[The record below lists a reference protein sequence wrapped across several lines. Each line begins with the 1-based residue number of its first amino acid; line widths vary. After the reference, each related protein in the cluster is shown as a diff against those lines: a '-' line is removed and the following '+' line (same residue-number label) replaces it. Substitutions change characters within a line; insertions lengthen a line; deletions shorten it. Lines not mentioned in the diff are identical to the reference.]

1 MLRQNKPRR
10 SPGQS
15 TAITPVPQPTL
26 GAPGSITDKISGT
39 IFTGTPLW
47 WWIGFLI
54 SASLLGVFMF
64 TIGVLLWR
72 GVGIWD
78 INNPV
83 VWGFAIVNLVFWIG
97 IGHAG
102 TFISAVLLLLR
113 QHWRSA
119 FSRFAEAMTLFA
131 LAVAGLFPLLHLGR
145 LQFAYWIFP
154 YPNTLLLNPNW
165 RSPLAWDA
173 FAITV
178 YGLVSLMFWYIDLM
192 PDLAAMRDKTDN
204 WFLKAFY
211 GALSTGWRGD
221 AEHWERLH
229 NASYLFAAIAT
240 PLVISVH
247 SVVGLDFAIANTV
260 GWHHTIFPPYFVAGA
275 VFSGFA
281 MVIIVGAGLRRA
293 YGLQDII
300 TIDHMEN
307 AAKFVLITGLM
318 VGYGYLMEYFTAWY
332 LGHEGEWVL
341 TVQRFI
347 GPYAP
352 FYWLMVI
359 FNVVVIQALW
369 FKRIRRNIPLLVT
382 ICLLVLVGMWLE
394 RFVIIT
400 MSLQYVHIPA
410 GWDFF
415 NAGIWD
421 WLTLISP
428 FGLFFTLLFLFIR
441 VLPIIPIYETELLAA
456 EEAGGH

>member
-1 MLRQNKPRR
+1 MFRRNKPLR
-10 SPGQS
+10 SPGQT
-15 TAITPVPQPTL
+15 TAIPVQPPMRE
-26 GAPGSITDKISGT
+26 AGSITDQISDT

-54 SASLLGVFMF
+54 SGGLLTMFGV
-64 TIGVLLWR
+64 TVGYLLWF

-78 INNPV
+78 INIPV
-83 VWGFAIVNLVFWIG
+83 VWGFGIVNLVFWIG

-154 YPNTLLLNPNW
+154 YPNTLQLNPNW

-173 FAITV
+173 FAISV
-178 YGLVSLMFWYIDLM
+178 YGLVSLFFWYVDLV

-204 WFLKAFY
+204 GFLKFFY

-247 SVVGLDFAIANTV
+247 SVVGLDFAIANTI

-281 MVIIVGAGLRRA
+281 MVVIVGAGLRRA

-307 AAKFVLITGLM
+307 AAKFILITGMM
-318 VGYGYLMEYFTAWY
+318 VGYGYFMEIFTAWY
-332 LGHEGEWVL
+332 LMHEGEVAVTL
-341 TVQRFI
+341 ERLN
-347 GPYAP
+347 GPYAAF
-352 FYWLMVI
+352 FYMMVF
-359 FNVVVIQALW
+359 FNVLLIQALW
-369 FKRIRRNIPLLVT
+369 FKRVRRSIPLLVL
-382 ICLLVLVGMWLE
+382 ISIGVLIGMWLE

-400 MSLQYVHIPA
+400 MSLQFSHTA
-410 GWDFF
+410 GAWEFF
-415 NAGIWD
+415 NAGFWD
-421 WLTLISP
+421 WMTLITP
-428 FGLFFTLLFLFIR
+428 FGLFGTLLFLFIR
-441 VLPIIPIYETELLAA
+441 VLPIIPIYEAEQLAA
-456 EEAGGH
+456 EESH